1 MEDMNTI
8 EQLVVSGSHQ
18 EAGRTIGHH
27 YTGAIHRFFDNYIF
41 LQDQLLPFLDSTTGQ
56 RLFQSYLKL
65 HLTHFPQYIA
75 ELEGMA
81 DGSGRSFEEIFAVN
95 LRGEFAGLIA
105 SKHQNGNLMDADVQ
119 GCTDCLVSTPAAA
132 LIGHNEDGS
141 PAGCGHMFV
150 VHASI
155 DKKPTF
161 SALCY
166 PGFLPGNALGFNEY
180 GILHSINNVAPRP
193 VNVGLARHFI
203 ARSLLEARS
212 LEDAV
217 GRVAIPD
224 RAAGFNYNIGSLA
237 ERRIISVE
245 VSPERHHVHEVQG
258 CYTHTNHYFELN
270 GQKQHITLSSR
281 RRLDRSR
288 TLCRSISPT
297 NSGHVL
303 ALLADRSDRDYP
315 IYRDATF
322 PDDNATLCSGL
333 FDLDNRQLR
342 IYWDNPLE
350 EPEKFIQIAM

>member
-1 MEDMNTI
+1 MNPI
-8 EQLVVSGSHQ
+8 EQLEVSGIHR
-18 EAGRTIGHH
+18 EIGRNIGHH
-27 YTGAIHRFFDNYIF
+27 FAGAIHRFFDNYIF
-41 LQDQLLPFLDSTTGQ
+41 LQEQLLPFLKSSAGQ
-56 RLFQSYLKL
+56 RFFQSYLKL
-65 HLTHFPQYIA
+65 HQTRFPQYIA

-81 DGSGRSFEEIFAVN
+81 EGSGRPFEEIFAVN
-95 LRGEFAGLIA
+95 LRGEIAGLIA
-105 SKHQNGNLMDADVQ
+105 AKPQTINPVDAGVQ
-119 GCTDCLVSTPAAA
+119 GCTDCLVLTPETA

-141 PAGCGHMFV
+141 PSGYGNMFV

-166 PGFLPGNALGFNEY
+166 PGFLPGNAIGFNEF

-217 GRVAIPD
+217 RRVAIPD
-224 RAAGFNYNIGSLA
+224 RAAGFNYNIGSHT

-258 CYTHTNHYFELN
+258 YYTHTNHYFELN
-270 GQKQHITLSSR
+270 EQKQHITRSSR
-281 RRLDRSR
+281 KRLERSM
-288 TLCRSISPT
+288 TLCRTTFPA
-297 NSGHVL
+297 NSAHVL
-303 ALLADRSDRDYP
+303 ALLGDQTDRDYP
-315 IYRDATF
+315 IYRDATL

-333 FDLDNRQLR
+333 FDLDDRQLR
-342 IYWDNPLE
+342 IYWGNPLE
-350 EPEKFIQIAM
+350 EPEKYLQFAL

>member
-1 MEDMNTI
+1 MNTI
-8 EQLVVSGSHQ
+8 EQLMVNGSHR
-18 EAGRTIGHH
+18 EVGRNIGHH
-27 YTGAIHRFFDNYIF
+27 FAGAIHCFFDNYIF
-41 LQDQLLPFLDSTTGQ
+41 LQKQLLPFLNSSAGQ

-65 HLTHFPQYIA
+65 HQTHFPQYIA

-81 DGSGRSFEEIFAVN
+81 DGSGRPFEDIFAVN

-105 SKHQNGNLMDADVQ
+105 SKQQTKNSTDASVQ
-119 GCTDCLVSTPAAA
+119 GCTDCLVLIPGAA

-141 PAGCGHMFV
+141 PAGYGNMFV
-150 VHASI
+150 VHANI
-155 DKKPTF
+155 DDRPTF

-193 VNVGLARHFI
+193 VKVGLARHFI
-203 ARSLLEARS
+203 ARSLLEASS
-212 LEDAV
+212 LEDAL

-224 RAAGFNYNIGSLA
+224 RAAGFNYNIGSHT

-258 CYTHTNHYFELN
+258 YYTHTNHYFELN
-270 GQKQHITLSSR
+270 DQKQHITLSSR
-281 RRLDRSR
+281 KRLERSM
-288 TLCRSISPT
+288 TLCRATSPA

-303 ALLADRSDRDYP
+303 ALLGDQTDRDYP
-315 IYRDATF
+315 IYRDARP
-322 PDDNATLCSGL
+322 PDRDATLCSAL
-333 FDLDNRQLR
+333 FDLDNPQLR
-342 IYWDNPLE
+342 IYWDNPHR